1 MNNQL
6 ISILIMSTYYIL
18 SAVLGL
24 IAIVVLIRYFVQ
36 KRKSLPVELYLEAL
50 RTENSGQYRSAVN
63 TYESALAEAR
73 KNKYNDEAFELK
85 IREKL
90 KVLQTMIDYENS
102 FVKPINTVKSSTS
115 PSWVK

>member
-1 MNNQL
+1 MQL
-6 ISILIMSTYYIL
+6 IIILIMSTYYIL

-24 IAIVVLIRYFVQ
+24 IAVVVLIRYFVQ

-50 RTENSGQYRSAVN
+50 RTENSGQYKSAVN

-73 KNKYNDEAFELK
+73 KNKFNDEAFEEK

-90 KVLQTMIDYENS
+90 KVLHTMIDYENS
-102 FVKPINTVKSSTS
+102 FAKPVKPAKSSTD
-115 PSWVK
+115 PILG